1 MADGILRN
9 SPAPLGPVD
18 EDDRADA
25 VIMPAPRPLP
35 ATIRHP
41 RLGAP
46 SRVWRYHDAAGAL
59 LFAVCRFDPPGERKQ
74 ILPLTCGPEGWRW
87 RAPPAPRPLYGLPD
101 LAARPDAPVLVVE
114 GEKAADAA
122 RDLFLSHVS
131 VTWCGGAMAVAKADW
146 RPLRG
151 RRVTVWPD
159 ADDPGRRAAAE
170 AAKAARAAGAAS
182 VSIVQVPPDW
192 PEGWDVADPPPPG
205 VTATTL
211 RELLAQAEAGPP
223 QVEAP
228 PPEPAAA
235 VHTEAPGDALRAD
248 VARAAAMAHED
259 WLAVRPDMARKH
271 RVPVSELNALR
282 AEALRAQRQA
292 KQAEREPPEPLTD
305 PRGRADLFIDAADLP
320 DTAATLAAMLANVPH
335 LFDRGGPA
343 RIARDRTRG
352 CAIVETLTIS
362 GVVNEA
368 HRIARPWQWA
378 RNRRTGKTE
387 RRDITL
393 PERVAKLYLDHRD
406 GWGLRPLDGITSAPL
421 LHDDGT
427 IRVAEGYDPETR
439 LWCERVPA
447 VTVPAA
453 PSREDAAAAL
463 LRLRRWFR
471 TFPFADAERVTETG
485 APVPVVDV
493 TKPPGADESASL
505 CGLMT
510 AVCRPCLWLAP
521 ALLVRAPEYSGSG
534 TGKGLLVRAISAI
547 AFGTRPMAITA
558 GGTAEELDK
567 RITSAL
573 MEAGPTLFLDNV
585 NGTALKSDVLASV
598 ITERPAAVRPLGRS
612 ATVELNATALIAVTG
627 NGLLLSEDMARRF
640 LTVELDAG
648 VEDPEARPFPGDF
661 LRDTMAAREA
671 LLTAVLTVWR
681 WGRQMGETLPAGRP
695 LGSFADWAR
704 WCRDPLVALG
714 CQDPALRV
722 ADAKAH
728 DPRRQRIAEI
738 FNAWWQAHRDRPVTV
753 AELAEPVRAAADPAG
768 RGRQYLAAAVR
779 RLEGTRAAGFVLERH
794 APDGK
799 WSPDRYAL
807 RQAKDE
813 SMGGHG
819 WHRGGCPPYVRDDPL
834 CFDARSVSRE
844 PRAPMWSADL

>member
-1 MADGILRN
+1 MAEGILRN

-59 LFAVCRFDPPGERKQ
+59 LFAVCRFDPPGRRKEV
-74 ILPLTCGPEGWRW
+74 LPLTCGADGWRW
-87 RAPPAPRPLYGLPD
+87 RAPPAPRPLYGLD
-101 LAARPDAPVLVVE
+101 ALAARPDDVVIVCE

-122 RDLFLSHVS
+122 RDLFPSHVV
-131 VTWCGGAMAVAKADW
+131 VTWPGGAMAAAKADW
-146 RPLRG
+146 SPLRG
-151 RRVTVWPD
+151 RRVIVWPD
-159 ADDPGRRAAAE
+159 ADEPGHKAGAE
-170 AAKAARAAGAAS
+170 VARAARAAGAAS
-182 VSIVQVPPDW
+182 AAVVQVPSDW
-192 PEGWDVADPPPPG
+192 PSGWDVADPLPAG
-205 VTATTL
+205 ATVEML
-211 RELLAQAEAGPP
+211 RELLAQAMAETPR
-223 QVEAP
+223 
-228 PPEPAAA
+228 
-235 VHTEAPGDALRAD
+235 TEAPGDALRAD
-248 VARAAAMAHED
+248 IERAAKMAREEWLVAR
-259 WLAVRPDMARKH
+259 RDMARKH
-271 RVPVSELNALR
+271 RIPVSELDALR

-292 KQAEREPPEPLTD
+292 KEAEREPPEPPTD
-305 PRGRADLFIDAADLP
+305 PRGRADLFVDNADLP
-320 DTAATLAAMLANVPH
+320 DTAATLAAMLATVPH

-343 RIARDRTRG
+343 RIARDRARG
-352 CAIVETLTIS
+352 CAVVEPLTTNS
-362 GVVNEA
+362 VVNEA
-368 HRIARPWQWA
+368 HRIARPWEWA
-378 RNRRTGKTE
+378 RNRRTGKME

-393 PERVAKLYLDHRD
+393 PERVAKLYLDHRE

-427 IRVAEGYDPETR
+427 IRAAEGYDPETR
-439 LWCERVPA
+439 LWCELVPA

-471 TFPFADAERVTETG
+471 TFPFADAERVAEAG

-493 TKPPGADESASL
+493 TKPPGADESAFL

-534 TGKGLLVRAISAI
+534 TGKGLLVRAICAI

-567 RITSAL
+567 RITAAL

-648 VEDPEARPFPGDF
+648 MEDPEARPFPGDF
-661 LRDTMAAREA
+661 LRDTLAAREA
-671 LLTAVLTVWR
+671 LLTDVLTIWR
-681 WGRQMGETLPAGRP
+681 WGRQMGEALPAGRP
-695 LGSFADWAR
+695 LGSFTDWAR
-704 WCRDPLVALG
+704 WCRDPLLALG
-714 CQDPALRV
+714 CRDPVLRIS
-722 ADAKAH
+722 DAKAH

-738 FNAWWQAHRDRPVTV
+738 FNAWWEAHRDRPVTV

-768 RGRQYLAAAVR
+768 RGRQYLAAAIR

-794 APDGK
+794 APAGK
-799 WSPDRYAL
+799 WTPDRYSL

-813 SMGGHG
+813 SIG
-819 WHRGGCPPYVRDDPL
+819 WHRGDRGGSPPYAAYDPR

-844 PRAPMWSADL
+844 PRAPAWSEDL